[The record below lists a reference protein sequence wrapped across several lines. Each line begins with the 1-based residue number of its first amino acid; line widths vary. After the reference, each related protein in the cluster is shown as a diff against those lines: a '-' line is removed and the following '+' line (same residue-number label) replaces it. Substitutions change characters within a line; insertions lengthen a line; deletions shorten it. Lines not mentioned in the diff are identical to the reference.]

1 MKKLTLKKTNKA
13 AKLFVTLSAIAIT
26 IAACT
31 IVASAAGTAETA
43 YQNTINFFI
52 TWIRRIGWFIAFIGA
67 VMFALANKHED
78 AEQKQKGLI
87 TMVAGFVVAAL
98 CMASSMFNLF
108 E

>member
-26 IAACT
+26 IAPP
-31 IVASAAGTAETA
+31 GPPKPA

-52 TWIRRIGWFIAFIGA
+52 TWLRRIGWFIAFIGA
-67 VMFALANKHED
+67 VMFALAIKHED

>member
-13 AKLFVTLSAIAIT
+13 AKLFVTLSTIAVT
-26 IAACT
+26 VAACT

-52 TWIRRIGWFIAFIGA
+52 TWIRRVGWMIAFVGA
-67 VMFALANKHED
+67 VMFGLAIKNDD
-78 AEQKQKGLI
+78 AEQKQRGLI